1 MGNCID
7 DYRAAIG
14 LFHIRITGNRR
25 PFKVNF
31 PVYTYQEILLT
42 NFRCTFLVVSLSL
55 LQSLNPNIDIVFL
68 LFVLQYILIIGNVE
82 VDPSPELINHS
93 SVSDNSISICNINI
107 RSARNKLDFLN
118 NFTDEFDIIAVT
130 ETHLHPNISNTDI
143 EIDSFSKNIIRKD
156 RNKAGGGLLIYFKDY
171 ISVIRKHELEN
182 HIDESIWVEI
192 QGKGTRF
199 LLCSTYRPEW
209 TDADYWTRL
218 NHAIGMGY
226 QINQNIILTGDLKS
240 DLFSSRNNKL
250 IDTMNLF
257 NLTNVIEK
265 PTRITEHS
273 STLLDPIIISDSV
286 HYSYSH
292 VLKVPSDISDHDA
305 SIFFIECPK
314 FQTRSFQREV
324 WLYENFSSKLDT
336 VDWNALLSDL
346 EDVDEMCNTFTETF
360 LRVARECIPTKMVTI
375 RNSDRPW
382 FNSELRREIRKRD
395 RIRKIAN
402 KFNKQSDI
410 DKYKK
415 QRNKVNNLKK
425 TAKEHF
431 EQNLDTLMLE
441 NISNP
446 KTYWKIMKML
456 IKSNKGCSNIPPLQ
470 NIIQDEGLDEVVYE
484 DDEKCEL
491 LNKYFS
497 FISSLEDANIPLPDI
512 EHRTNNFLRD
522 IVITTDEIVDII
534 KILNPNKASGPDIIS
549 HKMLKLC
556 PEKIAVPLQI
566 IFNKSLLQCKYPT
579 SWKIAHV
586 IAIFKKSDKSLP
598 SNYRPI
604 SLISCVEK

>member
-1 MGNCID
+1 
-7 DYRAAIG
+7 
-14 LFHIRITGNRR
+14 
-25 PFKVNF
+25 
-31 PVYTYQEILLT
+31 
-42 NFRCTFLVVSLSL
+42 
-55 LQSLNPNIDIVFL
+55 
-68 LFVLQYILIIGNVE
+68 
-82 VDPSPELINHS
+82 
-93 SVSDNSISICNINI
+93 
-107 RSARNKLDFLN
+107 
-118 NFTDEFDIIAVT
+118 
-130 ETHLHPNISNTDI
+130 
-143 EIDSFSKNIIRKD
+143 
-156 RNKAGGGLLIYFKDY
+156 
-171 ISVIRKHELEN
+171 
-182 HIDESIWVEI
+182 
-192 QGKGTRF
+192 
-199 LLCSTYRPEW
+199 
-209 TDADYWTRL
+209 
-218 NHAIGMGY
+218 
-226 QINQNIILTGDLKS
+226 
-240 DLFSSRNNKL
+240 
-250 IDTMNLF
+250 
-257 NLTNVIEK
+257 
-265 PTRITEHS
+265 
-273 STLLDPIIISDSV
+273 
-286 HYSYSH
+286 
-292 VLKVPSDISDHDA
+292 
-305 SIFFIECPK
+305 
-314 FQTRSFQREV
+314 
-324 WLYENFSSKLDT
+324 
-336 VDWNALLSDL
+336 
-346 EDVDEMCNTFTETF
+346 
-360 LRVARECIPTKMVTI
+360 MVTI

-395 RIRKIAN
+395 RIRKIA
-402 KFNKQSDI
+402 KQFNKQSDI

-431 EQNLDTLMLE
+431 EQNLDTLILE

-456 IKSNKGCSNIPPLQ
+456 IKSNKGYSNIPPLQ

-586 IAIFKKSDKSLP
+586 MAIFKKGDKSLP

-604 SLISCVEK
+604 SLISCVGKIMERVIYKYVFSHLQRNKLIYEYQSGFLPKYSTVHQLLEMYKCILNSLEKKGN